1 MDPAGLSPAPAGA
14 EALFAVYR
22 RAPVAFVR
30 GQGAWLWDEDGRPYL
45 DFVAGIATCA
55 LGHAHPRLVAAL
67 QAQAARLVHVSNL
80 FRIRE
85 QEAAAA
91 RLVARSGLER
101 VFFANSGAEA
111 NEGAIKLARKY
122 GRLHRHGAYEII
134 TVTGSFHGRT
144 LATLAA
150 TAQPKYQEP
159 FAPMPEGFRSVPFN
173 DLEALQAATTE
184 RTCAVLLEVVQGESG
199 VHLADGDYLRG
210 VRAWCDQHNLL
221 LILDEIQTGMGRTGR
236 FLAYEHHGIE
246 PDIFTMAK
254 GLAGGVPIGAV
265 LAKERAAVFT
275 PGDHGSTF
283 GGNPLACAAGVA
295 TVRTILEQDLAA
307 HSARV
312 GRYLLEQLRALQ
324 TRQPAIAQVRGLG
337 LMVAFDLT
345 TDRAAEVVRGALQ
358 RGLIL
363 NNTGPRTIRMVPPLI
378 LTEAEVDEAV
388 AIIAETLADLPA
400 A

>member
-1 MDPAGLSPAPAGA
+1 MSHWL
-14 EALFAVYR
+14 ELEQKYYMRTFNR
-22 RAPVAFVR
+22 LPVVLVR
-30 GQGAWLWDEDGRPYL
+30 GEGTRVWDENGRCYL
-45 DFVAGIATCA
+45 DMVAGIAVNV
-55 LGHAHPRLVAAL
+55 LGHCHPAVVAAL
-67 QAQAARLVHVSNL
+67 TRQARTLIHTSNL
-80 FRIRE
+80 YYTIP
-85 QEAAAA
+85 Q
-91 RLVARSGLER
+91 LELAELLINHSCADR

-150 TAQPKYQEP
+150 TAQPRYQEP
-159 FAPMPEGFRSVPFN
+159 FAPMPEGFRAVPFN
-173 DLEALQAATTE
+173 DLAALQAATTE

-324 TRQPAIAQVRGLG
+324 ARQPAIAQVRGLG